1 MAETPIKPMLL
12 QAYPELS
19 RYRHATWQRRSTM
32 YGRFG
37 ILFGRSPRHDKPAH
51 EVFHS
56 SEELE
61 HDAYL
66 GELHSGPQ
74 RDEDASITDK
84 VSAHGSETDM
94 LLIRFMG
101 SNF

>member
-1 MAETPIKPMLL
+1 
-12 QAYPELS
+12 
-19 RYRHATWQRRSTM
+19 M

-37 ILFGRSPRHDKPAH
+37 ILFGRSRRHGTPAH

-74 RDEDASITDK
+74 RDEHSSITDM

-94 LLIRFMG
+94 LPIRFIA